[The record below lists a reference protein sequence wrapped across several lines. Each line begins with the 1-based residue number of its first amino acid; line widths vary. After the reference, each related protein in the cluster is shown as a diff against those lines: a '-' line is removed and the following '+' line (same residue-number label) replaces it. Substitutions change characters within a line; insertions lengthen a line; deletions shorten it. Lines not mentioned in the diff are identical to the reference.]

1 MFPEIKCKTAKGIY
15 NKRDS
20 RTNSAMYNKRLIS
33 YIQKKIKKLFTRDE
47 IDKID
52 KKDKQLMDI

>member
-1 MFPEIKCKTAKGIY
+1 MMFPEIKCKTAKGIY

-33 YIQKKIKKLFTRDE
+33 YIQLKRFKNYLQEIKLIKKTSS
-47 IDKID
+47 
-52 KKDKQLMDI
+52 

>member
-1 MFPEIKCKTAKGIY
+1 MMFPEIKCKTAKGIY

-33 YIQKKIKKLFTRDE
+33 YIQ
-47 IDKID
+47 
-52 KKDKQLMDI
+52 

>member
-1 MFPEIKCKTAKGIY
+1 MMFPEIKCKTAKGIY

-33 YIQKKIKKLFTRDE
+33 YIQLKKKIQKLFTSP
-47 IDKID
+47 ITC
-52 KKDKQLMDI
+52 